1 MRNNR
6 AQNII
11 GSRVRVIRSGKN
23 WTQADLARKC
33 QLKGFDISRA
43 GISQIESFF
52 RRVTDHELVL
62 IARALRVPMSELIPK
77 KLPPWEGRPRTGG
90 AEDPASPE

>member
-11 GSRVRVIRSGKN
+11 GARMRTIRCEKN

-33 QLKGFDISRA
+33 QLKGFDISRT
-43 GISQIESFF
+43 GISQIESLF
-52 RRVTDHELVL
+52 RGVTDHEMVL
-62 IARALRVPMSELIPK
+62 IARALRVPLTELVPK
-77 KLPPWEGRPRTGG
+77 DLPPWEGRGR
-90 AEDPASPE
+90 AEETENDDISP

>member
-11 GSRVRVIRSGKN
+11 GTRVRAIRSEKK

-33 QLKGFDISRA
+33 QLKGFDISRT
-43 GISQIESFF
+43 GISQIESLF
-52 RRVTDHELVL
+52 RRVTDHEMVL
-62 IARALRVPMSELIPK
+62 IARVLGVPVTDLIPK
-77 KLPPWEGRPRTGG
+77 RLPPWAGRVTNEQAEG
-90 AEDPASPE
+90 

>member
-6 AQNII
+6 DQNII
-11 GSRVRVIRSGKN
+11 GSRVRIIRSGKN

-33 QLKGFDISRA
+33 QLKGFDISRT

-52 RRVTDHELVL
+52 RRVTDHEMVL
-62 IARALRVPMSELIPK
+62 IARALRVPVADLIPK
-77 KLPPWEGRPRTGG
+77 RLPPWEGRGRG
-90 AEDPASPE
+90 ESPESGDIPE

>member
-11 GSRVRVIRSGKN
+11 GSRVRAIRNGKI

-43 GISQIESFF
+43 GISQIESLF
-52 RRVTDHELVL
+52 RRVTDHEMVL
-62 IARALRVPMSELIPK
+62 LARALRVPVADLIPK
-77 KLPPWEGRPRTGG
+77 RLPPWEGRSRTEELDG
-90 AEDPASPE
+90 DDVPK

>member
-6 AQNII
+6 DQNII
-11 GSRVRVIRSGKN
+11 GSRVRIIRSGKN

-33 QLKGFDISRA
+33 QLKGFDISRT

-52 RRVTDHELVL
+52 RRVTDHEMVL
-62 IARALRVPMSELIPK
+62 IARALRVPVADLIPK
-77 KLPPWEGRPRTGG
+77 RLPPWEGRGR
-90 AEDPASPE
+90 AEETENNDIPK

>member
-11 GSRVRVIRSGKN
+11 GPKLRALRVAASL
-23 WTQADLARKC
+23 TQADLARKC

-43 GISQIESFF
+43 GISQIESLF
-52 RRVTDHELVL
+52 RKVSDLEMILLARVLGVAVTD
-62 IARALRVPMSELIPK
+62 LIPK
-77 KLPPWEGRPRTGG
+77 KLPPWVGR
-90 AEDPASPE
+90 AEKE

>member
-11 GSRVRVIRSGKN
+11 GSRVRSIRSGKK

-33 QLKGFDISRA
+33 QLKGFDISRT

-52 RRVTDHELVL
+52 RRVTDHEMVL
-62 IARALRVPMSELIPK
+62 IARALRVPVTDLIPK
-77 KLPPWEGRPRTGG
+77 RLPPWTGRGSKETDEGT
-90 AEDPASPE
+90 E